1 MTVEE
6 KQEWLEV
13 KYPLTIISDRY
24 DGTYSGASWL
34 AFPLYCD
41 EVPPAVD
48 GYDEA
53 CAAFW
58 KAYSE
63 PVGKGNN
70 AQNAIDNLISQMKG
84 KVIIDV
90 PFGAQDSEL
99 KGWEYTIPKGMF
111 AEIKDGKIIVKQKA
125 INDEV
130 VDTLIKYFTGIGV
143 PYKPGLRE
151 KCIAFLDGLRGMKM
165 LPVFDSNKAIGD
177 IFHIE
182 KDGIKEAWT
191 YMGPT
196 IDK

>member
-1 MTVEE
+1 MTNKE
-6 KQEWLEV
+6 KQEWL
-13 KYPLTIISDRY
+13 KYQYPLTIIADRY
-24 DGTYSGASWL
+24 DGTYSGGGWL

-41 EVPPAVD
+41 EIPSAVD
-48 GYDEA
+48 GYDEE

-58 KAYSE
+58 ANNLE
-63 PVGKGNN
+63 PVGKGNS
-70 AQNAIDNLISQMKG
+70 AQSAIDDLISQMKSN
-84 KVIIDV
+84 VIIDI

-99 KGWEYTIPKGMF
+99 KGWEYTIPEGMF

-125 INDEV
+125 LNGEV
-130 VDTLIKYFTGIGV
+130 IDTLIKYLSGIGV

-151 KCIAFLDGLRGMKM
+151 KCIAFLDSLRGMKM
-165 LPVFDSNKAIGD
+165 LPVFDSNKEIGD

-182 KDGIKEAWT
+182 KDGIKEAWV

>member
-1 MTVEE
+1 MTNKE
-6 KQEWLEV
+6 KQDWL
-13 KYPLTIISDRY
+13 KDNYPLTIITDRY
-24 DGTYSGASWL
+24 SGTYSDGYYL
-34 AFPLYCD
+34 AFPLDFD
-41 EVPPAVD
+41 EIPSAVND
-48 GYDEA
+48 SDPE
-53 CAAFW
+53 CAEFW
-58 KAYSE
+58 GDYSE
-63 PVGKGNN
+63 PVGKGSSVQ
-70 AQNAIDNLISQMKG
+70 AAIDDLIYKMRNN
-84 KVIIDV
+84 VIIDV

-151 KCIAFLDGLRGMKM
+151 KCIAFLDSLRGMKM

-182 KDGIKEAWT
+182 KDGIKEAWV

>member
-1 MTVEE
+1 
-6 KQEWLEV
+6 
-13 KYPLTIISDRY
+13 
-24 DGTYSGASWL
+24 
-34 AFPLYCD
+34 
-41 EVPPAVD
+41 
-48 GYDEA
+48 
-53 CAAFW
+53 
-58 KAYSE
+58 
-63 PVGKGNN
+63 
-70 AQNAIDNLISQMKG
+70 MKSN
-84 KVIIDV
+84 VIIDV

-111 AEIKDGKIIVKQKA
+111 AEIKDGKIIIKQKA

-130 VDTLIKYFTGIGV
+130 VDTLIKYFTGKGV

-151 KCIAFLDGLRGMKM
+151 KCIAFLDDLRGMKM
-165 LPVFDSNKAIGD
+165 LPVFDSNKEIGD

>member
-1 MTVEE
+1 MTNKE
-6 KQEWLEV
+6 KQDWL
-13 KYPLTIISDRY
+13 KDNYPLTIVTDRY
-24 DGTYSGASWL
+24 SGTYSDGYYL
-34 AFPLYCD
+34 AFPLD
-41 EVPPAVD
+41 
-48 GYDEA
+48 YDEIPEDVNRDDMT
-53 CAAFW
+53 CSSFW
-58 KAYSE
+58 ETYKE
-63 PVGKGNN
+63 PVGKGSSVQ
-70 AQNAIDNLISQMKG
+70 AAIDDLISQMKSN
-84 KVIIDV
+84 VIIDV

-130 VDTLIKYFTGIGV
+130 VDTLIKYFSDIDV

-151 KCIAFLDGLRGMKM
+151 KCIAFLDSLRGMKM

-182 KDGIKEAWT
+182 KDGIKEAWV

>member
-1 MTVEE
+1 MDYE
-6 KQEWLEV
+6 KKYKEALERAREV
-13 KYPLTIISDRY
+13 HDY
-24 DGTYSGASWL
+24 
-34 AFPLYCD
+34 YCD
-41 EVPPAVD
+41 DNQQIWKIESIFPELKEDAESD
-48 GYDEA
+48 DERS
-53 CAAFW
+53 
-58 KAYSE
+58 KSE
-63 PVGKGNN
+63 ILYE
-70 AQNAIDNLISQMKG
+70 ALHCES
-84 KVIIDV
+84 
-90 PFGAQDSEL
+90 
-99 KGWEYTIPKGMF
+99 KGWEYTIPEGMF

-151 KCIAFLDGLRGMKM
+151 KCIAFLDSLRGMKM
-165 LPVFDSNKAIGD
+165 LPVFDSNKEIGD